1 MLSIDFLQFSEDFT
15 VMLFHYDNRT
25 SEWDQFEWSK
35 RAIHI
40 SVPKQTKWLLLH
52 SVNMLNFIF

>member
-1 MLSIDFLQFSEDFT
+1 MI
-15 VMLFHYDNRT
+15 MLFHYDGHT

-40 SVPKQTKWLLLH
+40 SVRKQTKWLVFVTF
-52 SVNMLNFIF
+52 SVPTFLSTLNKSFINPYTL